1 MPRRPSADALS
12 STFEIHAMTTSFV
25 CDLDESMGDWQGAA
39 ALITNKA
46 YLTAAAS
53 ILSVE
58 AYHAGAIRTLLFQQS
73 KTTVA
78 PYGVHASAITGVC
91 PCCVTSDMDAES

>member
-1 MPRRPSADALS
+1 MGLQRFLDKQMCA
-12 STFEIHAMTTSFV
+12 TFLTYLRVS
-25 CDLDESMGDWQGAA
+25 LQGAA

-58 AYHAGAIRTLLFQQS
+58 SYHAGAIRTLLFQDANVS
-73 KTTVA
+73 VA
-78 PYGVHASAITGVC
+78 PYGVPSSAVTGVRSGC
-91 PCCVTSDMDAES
+91 ETPLL